1 MSAGERELKNSVSSS
16 TWLTIIVGDSPADSN
31 KRRRLVDCDAKT
43 IVVMVIKPSGCV
55 CEVTPSTHPTL
66 SVQISQRYIYDRPV
80 SKAFPIVGVIGAG
93 QLARMSIAPAT
104 ALGVDLLLLAANS
117 QDSGAQVTNHVV
129 GDYKD
134 LETVRAF
141 ARRCDVVTFE
151 HELIPLSIIKALEAD
166 GVVVRPSSSSFIYSQ
181 DKAAMRERLSTFPS
195 PGWQIVISADQVK
208 EFPVIAK
215 AISGGYDGRGVWKIS
230 DKQELSS
237 LLQKTGKLLIEDL
250 VDFDYEIAVMV
261 ARSPHGQAATWAPTQ
276 TVQKNGICTMTISP
290 APNISHDVSEK
301 AQKLALD
308 IAETVGVVGA
318 MAVEMFVKGEDLLI
332 NELAMRP
339 HNSGHWTIEGSH
351 TSQFEQHLRAVLDL
365 PLGDPSMTAPLA
377 VMGNVL
383 GGDKPDMYRPYLHL
397 MARTPALK
405 FHHYKK
411 EVRPG
416 RKIGHVTLVG
426 ENLIELTREVQH
438 ALDYMSGEVDE

>member
-1 MSAGERELKNSVSSS
+1 M
-16 TWLTIIVGDSPADSN
+16 
-31 KRRRLVDCDAKT
+31 
-43 IVVMVIKPSGCV
+43 
-55 CEVTPSTHPTL
+55 
-66 SVQISQRYIYDRPV
+66 

-104 ALGVDLLLLAANS
+104 ALGVDLLLLAADS
-117 QDSGAQVTNHVV
+117 QDSGAQITNHIV

-141 ARRCDVVTFE
+141 AKKCDVVTFE
-151 HELIPLSIIKALEAD
+151 HELIPLSIVKALEAD
-166 GVVVRPSSSSFIYSQ
+166 GVVVRPSSSAFVYSQ
-181 DKAAMRERLSTFPS
+181 DKAAMREKLSSFPS
-195 PGWQIVISADQVK
+195 PHWQIVTSSDEVHD
-208 EFPVIAK
+208 FPVIAK
-215 AISGGYDGRGVWKIS
+215 AISGGYDGRGVWKVS
-230 DKQELSS
+230 DAKELAA
-237 LLQKTGKLLIEDL
+237 LLQQTPKLLIEEL

-261 ARSPHGQAATWAPTQ
+261 ARSPHGQATTWAPTQ
-276 TVQKNGICTMTISP
+276 TIQEDGICTMTISP
-290 APNISHDVSEK
+290 APHLSVALSEK
-301 AQKLALD
+301 AQKIALD
-308 IAETVGVVGA
+308 VAAAVGVVGV
-318 MAVEMFVKGEDLLI
+318 MAVELFVKGDQLFI

-339 HNSGHWTIEGSH
+339 HNSGHWTIDGSH

-365 PLGDPSMTAPLA
+365 PLGDPSMSAPLA

-416 RKIGHVTLVG
+416 RKIGHVTMVG
-426 ENLIELTREVQH
+426 ENLVELTQEVQH

>member
-1 MSAGERELKNSVSSS
+1 M
-16 TWLTIIVGDSPADSN
+16 
-31 KRRRLVDCDAKT
+31 
-43 IVVMVIKPSGCV
+43 
-55 CEVTPSTHPTL
+55 
-66 SVQISQRYIYDRPV
+66 

-104 ALGVDLLLLAANS
+104 ALGVDLLLLAADS
-117 QDSGAQVTNHVV
+117 KDSGAQITNHIV

-141 ARRCDVVTFE
+141 AKKCDVVTFE
-151 HELIPLSIIKALEAD
+151 HELIPLSIVKALEAD
-166 GVVVRPSSSSFIYSQ
+166 GVVVRPSSSAFLYSQ
-181 DKAAMRERLSTFPS
+181 DKAAMREKLSSFPS
-195 PGWQIVISADQVK
+195 PHWQIVTSSDEVHD
-208 EFPVIAK
+208 FPVIAK
-215 AISGGYDGRGVWKIS
+215 AISGGYDGRGVWKVS
-230 DKQELSS
+230 DAKELAA
-237 LLQKTGKLLIEDL
+237 LLQQTPKLLIEEL

-261 ARSPHGQAATWAPTQ
+261 ARSPHGQATTWAPTQ
-276 TVQKNGICTMTISP
+276 TIQEDGICTMTISP
-290 APNISHDVSEK
+290 APHLSVALSEK
-301 AQKLALD
+301 AQKIALD
-308 IAETVGVVGA
+308 VAAAIGVVGV
-318 MAVEMFVKGEDLLI
+318 MAVELFVKGDQLFI

-339 HNSGHWTIEGSH
+339 HNSGHWTIDGSH

-365 PLGDPSMTAPLA
+365 PLGDPSMSAPLA

-416 RKIGHVTLVG
+416 RKIGHVTMVG
-426 ENLIELTREVQH
+426 ENLVELTQEVQH

>member
-1 MSAGERELKNSVSSS
+1 M
-16 TWLTIIVGDSPADSN
+16 
-31 KRRRLVDCDAKT
+31 
-43 IVVMVIKPSGCV
+43 IKPSDSV
-55 CEVTPSTHPTL
+55 CEVTFSTHPTL
-66 SVQISQRYIYDRPV
+66 SVQSSQRCIYDSPV

-104 ALGVDLLLLAANS
+104 ALGVDLLLLAADS
-117 QDSGAQVTNHVV
+117 QDSGAQIINHVV

-166 GVVVRPSSSSFIYSQ
+166 GVVVRPSSSSFLYSQ

-195 PGWQIVISADQVK
+195 PGWQIVTSADQVK

-215 AISGGYDGRGVWKIS
+215 AISGGYDGRGVWKVA
-230 DKQELSS
+230 DAQELSS

-250 VDFDYEIAVMV
+250 VDFDYELAVMV

-276 TVQKNGICTMTISP
+276 TIQKNGICTMTISP
-290 APNISHDVSEK
+290 APHISLDVSEK

-308 IAETVGVVGA
+308 VAATVGVVGV
-318 MAVEMFVKGEDLLI
+318 MAVEMFVKGEDLFI

-397 MARTPALK
+397 MARSPALK

-416 RKIGHVTLVG
+416 RKIGHVTMVG

>member
-1 MSAGERELKNSVSSS
+1 M
-16 TWLTIIVGDSPADSN
+16 
-31 KRRRLVDCDAKT
+31 
-43 IVVMVIKPSGCV
+43 
-55 CEVTPSTHPTL
+55 
-66 SVQISQRYIYDRPV
+66 

-104 ALGVDLLLLAANS
+104 ALGVDLLLLAADS
-117 QDSGAQVTNHVV
+117 QDSGAQITNHIV

-141 ARRCDVVTFE
+141 AKKCDVVTFE
-151 HELIPLSIIKALEAD
+151 HELIPLSIVKALEAD
-166 GVVVRPSSSSFIYSQ
+166 GVVVRPSSSAFVYSQ
-181 DKAAMRERLSTFPS
+181 DKAAMREKLSSFPS
-195 PGWQIVISADQVK
+195 PHWQIVTSSDEVHD
-208 EFPVIAK
+208 FPVIAK
-215 AISGGYDGRGVWKIS
+215 AISGGYDGRGVWKVS
-230 DKQELSS
+230 DAKELAA
-237 LLQKTGKLLIEDL
+237 LLQQTPKLLIEEL

-261 ARSPHGQAATWAPTQ
+261 ARSPHGQATTWAPTQ
-276 TVQKNGICTMTISP
+276 TIQEDGICTMTISP
-290 APNISHDVSEK
+290 APHLSVALSEK
-301 AQKLALD
+301 AQKIALD
-308 IAETVGVVGA
+308 VAAAVGVVGV
-318 MAVEMFVKGEDLLI
+318 MAVELFVKGDQLFI

-339 HNSGHWTIEGSH
+339 HNSGHWTIDGSH

-416 RKIGHVTLVG
+416 RKIGHVTMVG
-426 ENLIELTREVQH
+426 ENLVELTQEVQH